1 MLKTGDFTF
10 HEDLKDEIDV
20 LFGTEKDMQELSLVR
35 FLPYKV
41 GLATEEK
48 HEWREDTLNPE
59 SITLTASGAGADWD
73 TNNDITGLPVPA
85 GTIARLKEGS
95 MLKLGTGEVVRV
107 KSVDTVGNTIDLT
120 KRGHGSTAAAAQGA
134 VAFTAYIIGDAQTDG
149 DDPIDSSY
157 LAPTDAYNFVQI
169 LEEVISLSGTVLR
182 SKVSREQ
189 ERARQKA
196 IKLKYLLSQLNFA
209 MWEGVREK
217 VTNIA
222 SMQGIRNRTTLT
234 KNVGGALTVDD
245 VYEALEAQLKAGGHP
260 SALHGSFHTIAC
272 VEKLFAAYLS
282 QTGSARNPDL
292 TVNSISILGRKLELH
307 TDKHV
312 LDSELFPID
321 YSRVRYGTLENPGT
335 PTGAFSTYIVTENGK
350 QLEEQIVG
358 YYTMEQ
364 MHPSA
369 SVTRMYGIS

>member
-1 MLKTGDFTF
+1 MIKTGDFTF

-120 KRGHGSTAAAAQGA
+120 KRGHGGTTAAAQGA
-134 VAFTAYIIGDAQTDG
+134 VAFTASIIGDAQMDG
-149 DDPIDSSY
+149 DDPIDSSF

-217 VTNIA
+217 TSNIA

-260 SALHGSFHTIAC
+260 TALHGSFHTIAC

-335 PTGAFSTYIVTENGK
+335 PTGAFATYIVTENGK

-364 MHPSA
+364 THPSA